1 MQETD
6 NTLLTRFGKHLET
19 IRKQKKFSFREL
31 AARCN
36 VDSSDINKIE
46 KGRKNITLT
55 TLVDLATGLGVHPKK
70 LLDFDM
76 S

>member
-6 NTLLTRFGKHLET
+6 NTLLTRFGKNLEA
-19 IRKQKKFSFREL
+19 IRKQKKLSYREL
-31 AARCN
+31 ASRCN
-36 VDSSDINKIE
+36 VDPSGISKIE
-46 KGRKNITLT
+46 KGRKNITLI
-55 TLVDLATGLGVHPKK
+55 TLIDLATGLDVQPKK